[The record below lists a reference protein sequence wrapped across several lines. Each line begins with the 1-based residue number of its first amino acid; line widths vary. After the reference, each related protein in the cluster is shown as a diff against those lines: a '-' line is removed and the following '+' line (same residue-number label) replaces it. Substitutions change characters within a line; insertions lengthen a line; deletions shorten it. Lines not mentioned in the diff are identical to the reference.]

1 MACESAMD
9 ETSEGLRSE
18 IAHLRRLAA
27 GVTDQQV
34 RDAIAK
40 MIEELEQ
47 RRLHSVSAAGS
58 AILAA

>member
-1 MACESAMD
+1 MD

-34 RDAIAK
+34 KDAIAK
-40 MIEELEQ
+40 MIAELE
-47 RRLHSVSAAGS
+47 RRLQE
-58 AILAA
+58 LDQQD

>member
-1 MACESAMD
+1 MD

>member
-1 MACESAMD
+1 MD

-47 RRLHSVSAAGS
+47 RLRELGKRA
-58 AILAA
+58 